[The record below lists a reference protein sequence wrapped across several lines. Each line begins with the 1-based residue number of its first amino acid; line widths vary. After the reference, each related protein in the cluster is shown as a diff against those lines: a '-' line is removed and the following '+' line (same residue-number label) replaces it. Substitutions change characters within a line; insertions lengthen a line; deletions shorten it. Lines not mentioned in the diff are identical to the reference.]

1 MAVILIGIGVQGG
14 GGTGSVDGYNY
25 IEDQTAADG
34 SGTIIQFDFSCDNVN
49 DGTLDIGLTALSG
62 TSATP
67 YSNVSID
74 SGTDINQV
82 LTFTSAGSD
91 FTPPNVLTGH
101 FLQFSSNN
109 IASTRDNTLGLAYF
123 DQDTYRSTPFTASL
137 YSTLCVEISGIG
149 TTGSENSWNGADWPD
164 YATWDGISTGAISTI
179 DGITMWDGE
188 IVVASDRRRHGII
201 RVGHISARRYP
212 ENRQR
217 DLAVAKERFIQDRT
231 RRYFNLDL
239 AV

>member
-1 MAVILIGIGVQGG
+1 MAIILIGIGDQGS

-25 IEDQTAADG
+25 LETEVAADG
-34 SGTIIQFDFSCDNVN
+34 SGTIIQFDFLCDNVN
-49 DGTLDIGLTALSG
+49 DGTLVIGLTALSG

-67 YSNVSID
+67 YSNVTID
-74 SGTDINQV
+74 SGSDINQL
-82 LTFTSAGSD
+82 LTFTSSGGD

-101 FLQFSSNN
+101 ILQFSSNN
-109 IASTRDNTLGLAYF
+109 ISSTRDDTLGLGYF
-123 DQDTYRSTPFTASL
+123 DQDDYRSTPFTASL
-137 YSTLCVEISGIG
+137 YSGLCVEISGIG

-164 YATWDGISTGAISTI
+164 YATFDGIATGDISTI

-201 RVGHISARRYP
+201 RVGRVSAKRYP

-217 DLAVAKERFIQDRT
+217 DLTVATERFLQDRT
-231 RRYFNLDL
+231 RRYFDLDL
-239 AV
+239 AA